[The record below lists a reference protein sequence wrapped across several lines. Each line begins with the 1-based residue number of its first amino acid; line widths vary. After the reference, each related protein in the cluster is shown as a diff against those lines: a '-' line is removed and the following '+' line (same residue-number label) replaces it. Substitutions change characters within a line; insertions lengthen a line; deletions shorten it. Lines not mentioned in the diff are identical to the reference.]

1 MSSQKRLFLT
11 TRFKIERTKNQ
22 RGSCKFLAIFTKT
35 LIERYSG
42 KDLRRVGLSDVGS
55 DADWETALL
64 AFDEFQENS
73 RPGSF

>member
-55 DADWETALL
+55 DADDAMKCQQQFESMRI
-64 AFDEFQENS
+64 Q
-73 RPGSF
+73 G